1 MTSTR
6 DILIVL
12 QKIDCLHNSAVME
25 LMRGLRNQLT
35 ELITGLGAQ
44 DLGPMS
50 LGLSH
55 SLSRYKL
62 KFSPE
67 KVSLVSVPL
76 PILLFMLLY
85 ALFLAFIVSSFV
97 LGIMY
102 RFPYCTHA
110 LLFFDCLLVHLYYLL
125 QHSKYVTSYEF
136 LTI

>member
-1 MTSTR
+1 MTGIPYSSDTF
-6 DILIVL
+6 L
-12 QKIDCLHNSAVME
+12 QKIDCVHNSAVME

-67 KVSLVSVPL
+67 KVRLMP
-76 PILLFMLLY
+76 LLFRFFFAKFLPFHYPITCCFIFIQFQYCICAFCTLL
-85 ALFLAFIVSSFV
+85 
-97 LGIMY
+97 
-102 RFPYCTHA
+102 H
-110 LLFFDCLLVHLYYLL
+110 FDAAIYLICLCNIHN
-125 QHSKYVTSYEF
+125 
-136 LTI
+136 I

>member
-1 MTSTR
+1 MTTPHY
-6 DILIVL
+6 IFIAL

-67 KVSLVSVPL
+67 KVSL
-76 PILLFMLLY
+76 ILVLLAILFIMLLC
-85 ALFLAFIVSSFV
+85 ALFLAFIVSAFV
-97 LGIMY
+97 LGMNYLSFSI
-102 RFPYCTHA
+102 
-110 LLFFDCLLVHLYYLL
+110 LYSCIFIL
-125 QHSKYVTSYEF
+125 
-136 LTI
+136 

>member
-1 MTSTR
+1 MTTPNY
-6 DILIVL
+6 IFIAL

-67 KVSLVSVPL
+67 KVSL
-76 PILLFMLLY
+76 ILVLLAILFIMLLC
-85 ALFLAFIVSSFV
+85 ALFLAFILSAFV
-97 LGIMY
+97 LGMNYLSFSI
-102 RFPYCTHA
+102 
-110 LLFFDCLLVHLYYLL
+110 LYSCIFIL
-125 QHSKYVTSYEF
+125 
-136 LTI
+136 

>member
-1 MTSTR
+1 MFVVTGTPYSSFMF
-6 DILIVL
+6 L
-12 QKIDCLHNSAVME
+12 QKIDCVHNGAVME

-67 KVSLVSVPL
+67 KVSLMP
-76 PILLFMLLY
+76 LLFRFLLNFSLFIIPSLVASYLFSSNTVFAHFAPCCTLMLLY
-85 ALFLAFIVSSFV
+85 I
-97 LGIMY
+97 
-102 RFPYCTHA
+102 
-110 LLFFDCLLVHLYYLL
+110 
-125 QHSKYVTSYEF
+125 
-136 LTI
+136 

>member
-1 MTSTR
+1 MTIPHYIS
-6 DILIVL
+6 IVL

-67 KVSLVSVPL
+67 KVSLIWVLL
-76 PILLFMLLY
+76 PILSTMLFY
-85 ALFLAFIVSSFV
+85 ALCLAFIVSSSFV
-97 LGIMY
+97 LGM
-102 RFPYCTHA
+102 
-110 LLFFDCLLVHLYYLL
+110 
-125 QHSKYVTSYEF
+125 
-136 LTI
+136 

>member
-1 MTSTR
+1 V
-6 DILIVL
+6 LL

-35 ELITGLGAQ
+35 ELISGLGAQ

-67 KVSLVSVPL
+67 KVSLLFIPL
-76 PILLFMLLY
+76 FIFIDH
-85 ALFLAFIVSSFV
+85 AIQCFFLALSHMNQHHY
-97 LGIMY
+97 L
-102 RFPYCTHA
+102 
-110 LLFFDCLLVHLYYLL
+110 LLV
-125 QHSKYVTSYEF
+125 SKLDFSMPCF
-136 LTI
+136 C

>member
-1 MTSTR
+1 MFVVTGTPYSSFMF
-6 DILIVL
+6 L
-12 QKIDCLHNSAVME
+12 QKIDCVHNSAVME

-67 KVSLVSVPL
+67 KVSLMS
-76 PILLFMLLY
+76 LLFRFLLG
-85 ALFLAFIVSSFV
+85 ACLVPKIFSTVPITSNL
-97 LGIMY
+97 
-102 RFPYCTHA
+102 RTHA
-110 LLFFDCLLVHLYYLL
+110 WSIKC
-125 QHSKYVTSYEF
+125 S
-136 LTI
+136 

>member
-1 MTSTR
+1 MVSLHGT
-6 DILIVL
+6 LIAL

-67 KVSLVSVPL
+67 KVSLISVPL
-76 PILLFMLLY
+76 EMLLIMLLY
-85 ALFLAFIVSSFV
+85 ALFLVFIVSSFV
-97 LGIMY
+97 LGMY
-102 RFPYCTHA
+102 VPFSI
-110 LLFFDCLLVHLYYLL
+110 LYSCIFIL
-125 QHSKYVTSYEF
+125 
-136 LTI
+136 

>member
-1 MTSTR
+1 MTSPHY
-6 DILIVL
+6 IFIAL

-67 KVSLVSVPL
+67 KVSLIWVL
-76 PILLFMLLY
+76 LAILSTMLY
-85 ALFLAFIVSSFV
+85 ALFLALIVSSSFV
-97 LGIMY
+97 LGIIFHTVLMHIY
-102 RFPYCTHA
+102 PLIACWCFYVI
-110 LLFFDCLLVHLYYLL
+110 LLL
-125 QHSKYVTSYEF
+125 QHS
-136 LTI
+136 